1 MDLDLSDDQ
10 VALRDGIASMLE
22 ARVPI
27 ERVRAGFDRAMFD
40 ELAAAGV
47 FSLRADGFSW
57 ADCVVVFEQ
66 LGRFCVPG
74 PLVPSL
80 LLGDGRIAGAV
91 FDAAPIWI
99 EHLDELDVLVV
110 ERSGKKGGKDFIDPR
125 EIEAERS
132 PWPLDPCTPVALTEE
147 LPRGERAHIDHR
159 TWMLAGN
166 ALTAAFQLGLADRL
180 TELAVAYA
188 KERVQFDRP
197 IGGFQAIKHMLAD
210 MLTRTEVARAAVY
223 SAGAVLDEG
232 TDTETAGRV
241 VYGAKVVA
249 GDAAIANG
257 KAATQVFGGMGF
269 TWEVD
274 VHLYLKRAWVLDT
287 HFASADSSSRIVCS
301 AAGRAA
307 RKREVS

>member
-1 MDLDLSDDQ
+1 VDLDLSDDQ
-10 VALRDGIASMLE
+10 IALRDGIASMLA

-27 ERVRAGFDRAMFD
+27 ERVRAGFDRPLFD
-40 ELAAAGV
+40 QLAEAGV

-66 LGRFCVPG
+66 LGRYCVPG

-80 LLGDGRIAGAV
+80 LLGDGRIAGVAG
-91 FDAAPIWI
+91 DAPPIWI
-99 EHLDELDVLVV
+99 EHLDALDVLLVGR
-110 ERSGKKGGKDFIDPR
+110 EGRMQSLDPR
-125 EIEAERS
+125 AVDAQRS
-132 PWPLDPCTPVALTEE
+132 PWPLDPCTPVAKAAE
-147 LPRGERAHIDHR
+147 LPPGAPIDFDVRSGDLRG
-159 TWMLAGN
+159 T

-223 SAGAVLDEG
+223 SAGAVLDEDSDRN
-232 TDTETAGRV
+232 TRFRLV
-241 VYGAKVVA
+241 HGAKLVA
-249 GDAAIANG
+249 GDAALANG

-274 VHLYLKRAWVLDT
+274 VHLYLKRAWLLDT
-287 HFASADSSSRIVCS
+287 HFESGDRNAAAVCV
-301 AAGRAA
+301 AAGAA
-307 RKREVS
+307 LNTDVS